1 MHVRTVAGLAVGALL
16 LLPAA
21 ASAATKKVEAGP
33 FTNSARGALGEAAA
47 DANAFFRKTT
57 TIHQGDRVRF
67 EINGFHN
74 VLFPGGEDPPPL
86 LIPDPSTPVA
96 GVNDAAGTPFW
107 FNGQPTVSF
116 NPAVA
121 APSGGRTYDGS
132 EMRNSGL
139 PPEEGAPEPYTL
151 RFPKRGRYNYLCSIH
166 SGMTGTVNV
175 VKRSQRIPSARA
187 DRRVARKELQSHI
200 EAAGELTT
208 GEDLNLTNTL
218 QAGNDTRR
226 GTAIFKFFPSAPTAK
241 VGDTLTLQMPARSSE
256 IHTFTFGPLKAA
268 ETDPNQYVDE
278 IAEGFATSFDP
289 RAIYPSENPAAGL
302 ATFSGAGQHG
312 NGYFNTGIIDS
323 DPASPLPRSMQ
334 VKLGAAGTYAF
345 ICLVHPFMRD
355 TLTVTP

>member
-16 LLPAA
+16 FLPAA
-21 ASAATKKVEAGP
+21 ASAATKKVEVGP
-33 FTNSARGALGEAAA
+33 FGNAAREALGEAAA

-86 LIPDPSTPVA
+86 LIPGSATVS
-96 GVNDAAGTPFW
+96 GVNDAAGAAFW
-107 FNGQPTVSF
+107 FNGQPTLTF
-116 NPAVA
+116 NPAVG

-132 EMRNSGL
+132 EVRNSGL
-139 PPEEGAPEPYTL
+139 PPEEGEAPPYTL
-151 RFPKRGRYNYLCSIH
+151 RFPKRGRYNFLCSVH
-166 SGMTGTVNV
+166 AGMTGTIKV
-175 VKRSQRIPSARA
+175 VKRSQRVPSARA
-187 DRRVARKELQSHI
+187 DSRAARKELRSHV

-208 GEDLNLTNTL
+208 GDGLNLTNTL
-218 QAGNDTRR
+218 QAGNDNRR

-241 VGDTLTLQMPARSSE
+241 VGDTVTLQMPARSSE
-256 IHTFTFGPLKAA
+256 VHTFTFGPLKAR
-268 ETDPNQYVDE
+268 ETDPNQYVDD
-278 IAEGFATSFDP
+278 IAQGFATSLDP
-289 RAIYPSENPAAGL
+289 RAVYPSENPAAGL

-312 NGYFNTGIIDS
+312 NGYFNTGILDS

-334 VKLGAAGTYAF
+334 VKLGAPGQYAF
-345 ICLVHPFMRD
+345 ICVVHPFMRE